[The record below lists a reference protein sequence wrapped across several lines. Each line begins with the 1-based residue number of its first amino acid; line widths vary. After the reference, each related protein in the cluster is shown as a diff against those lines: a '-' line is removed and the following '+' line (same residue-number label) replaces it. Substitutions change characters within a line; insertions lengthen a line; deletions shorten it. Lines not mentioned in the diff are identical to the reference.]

1 MSILSDS
8 PKDKVLITG
17 ASAGIGAVYAD
28 RFAGRG
34 HDLVLVAR
42 DVSRL
47 EALARK
53 LRGQTGVRI
62 EVLPADLSVKA
73 DVLRVEAKLKD
84 DATIGVLVNN
94 AGIAVPGA
102 VTGGDPDA
110 LERLIQI
117 NVTAATRIAAAAA
130 AAFAAKKRGAI
141 VNVASVLGLLP
152 ERTHPVYGGSK
163 AFLINFSQALNI
175 ELAPFG
181 VQVQAVLPG
190 ATRTEIWE
198 RSGKDVATI
207 DPAMLME
214 VDDLVDAALAGFDA
228 RELVTIPSLPDVAD
242 WNAFE
247 AARLKL
253 APNLSRNRSAGR
265 YRNVVRVQACLS
277 RSDPAAPDRLRG

>member
-1 MSILSDS
+1 MSVLSDS

-42 DVSRL
+42 DVARL
-47 EALARK
+47 EALATK
-53 LRGQTGVRI
+53 LRGQTGVKV
-62 EVLPADLSVKA
+62 EVLPTDLSVKA
-73 DVLRVEAKLKD
+73 DVLRVEAKLKGD
-84 DATIGVLVNN
+84 QAIGVLVNN

-130 AAFAAKKRGAI
+130 TAFAAKKRGAI
-141 VNVASVLGLLP
+141 INVASVLGLLP

-163 AFLINFSQALNI
+163 AFVINFSQALNI
-175 ELAPFG
+175 ELAQFG

-228 RELVTIPSLPDVAD
+228 RELVTIPSLPEVAD

-253 APNLSRNRSAGR
+253 APNLSRNRSAER
-265 YRNVVRVQACLS
+265 YRNVVLV
-277 RSDPAAPDRLRG
+277 